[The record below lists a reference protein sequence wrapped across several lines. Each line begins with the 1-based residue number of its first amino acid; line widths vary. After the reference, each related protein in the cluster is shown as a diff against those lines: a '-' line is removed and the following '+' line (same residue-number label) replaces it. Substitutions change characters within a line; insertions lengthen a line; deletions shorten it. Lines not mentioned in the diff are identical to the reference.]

1 MFLKLECVGARGNFV
16 CHLTERFSHRWET
29 ESWQD
34 EKTWLQYTQLGGVG
48 VVADLLELFPFCL
61 LSSLL
66 CSLGT
71 KSTSLLL
78 I

>member
-1 MFLKLECVGARGNFV
+1 MLGLEGTLYVISLNASV
-16 CHLTERFSHRWET
+16 TDVET

>member
-1 MFLKLECVGARGNFV
+1 MLGLEGTLYVISLNASV
-16 CHLTERFSHRWET
+16 TDVET

-34 EKTWLQYTQLGGVG
+34 EKTWLQYTELGGAG
-48 VVADLLELFPFCL
+48 VVADLLELFPFYL

-66 CSLGT
+66 CFLGT
-71 KSTSLLL
+71 KSTSFLL